1 VKSLD
6 SEGERSQYPSGRRL
20 GGPQNWAGP
29 FREEKNKT
37 VLLMLG
43 IEPRVL
49 QLSSQ
54 WPNHYTDYC
63 GLSHSVYKVS
73 QYDILKFTKQNILGM
88 CDVSG

>member
-1 VKSLD
+1 
-6 SEGERSQYPSGRRL
+6 
-20 GGPQNWAGP
+20 
-29 FREEKNKT
+29 
-37 VLLMLG
+37 MLG